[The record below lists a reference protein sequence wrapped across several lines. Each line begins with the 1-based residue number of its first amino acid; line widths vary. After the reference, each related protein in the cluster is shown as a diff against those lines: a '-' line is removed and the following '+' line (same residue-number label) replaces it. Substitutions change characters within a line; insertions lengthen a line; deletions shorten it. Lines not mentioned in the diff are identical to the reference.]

1 MNFIDWDLPEILI
14 RLNAL
19 TADKKPHWGSFSAQQ
34 MIEHLAN
41 GLLLS
46 IGKVNLPMEVSDE
59 KALQSKPFLYTD
71 KPFGKD
77 IKVGFVNP
85 SNPLTFNELELAVDA
100 FIEGFMAFDEY
111 YESNPEATHSHPYFG
126 ALTHEEWILLHRKHI
141 SHHLE
146 QFGL

>member
-19 TADKKPHWGSFSAQQ
+19 TADKTPVWGTFTAQGVV
-34 MIEHLAN
+34 EHLAN
-41 GLLLS
+41 GLSLS
-46 IGKVNLPMEVSDE
+46 IGKVTLPMEISDE
-59 KALQSKPFLYTD
+59 KALHSKPFLYTD

-77 IKVGFVNP
+77 IKVGFVN
-85 SNPLTFNELELAVDA
+85 SEKPLAFEELELAVDA
-100 FIEGFMAFDEY
+100 FIEEFIAFDEY
-111 YESNPEATHSHPYFG
+111 YETHPEATHSHPHFG
-126 ALTHEEWILLHRKHI
+126 PLNHEEWILLHRKHI

>member
-14 RLNAL
+14 RLNSL
-19 TADKKPHWGSFSAQQ
+19 TAEKIPSWGRFTAQQ
-34 MIEHLAN
+34 MVEHLTN
-41 GLLLS
+41 GLSLS
-46 IGKVNLPMEVSDE
+46 MGHVTLPMEVSDE
-59 KALQSKPFLYTD
+59 KALQSKSFLHTD

-85 SNPLTFNELELAVDA
+85 EKPLAFEELELAVDA
-100 FIEGFMAFDEY
+100 FIEEFIAFDEY
-111 YESNPEATHSHPYFG
+111 YETHPEATHSHPYFG
-126 ALTHEEWILLHRKHI
+126 PLNHEEWLLLHRKHI

>member
-19 TADKKPHWGSFSAQQ
+19 TADKKPHWGNFNAQQ

-41 GLLLS
+41 GLSLS
-46 IGKVNLPMEVSDE
+46 TGAVNLPMEVSDE

-77 IKVGFVNP
+77 IRVGFVN
-85 SNPLTFNELELAVDA
+85 SEKPLVFEELELAVDA
-100 FIEGFMAFDEY
+100 FIEEFIAFEEY
-111 YESNPEATHSHPYFG
+111 YELNLEATHSHPYFG
-126 ALTHEEWILLHRKHI
+126 PLNHEEWILLHRKHI

>member
-19 TADKKPHWGSFSAQQ
+19 TADKTPVWGTFTAQGVV
-34 MIEHLAN
+34 EHLAN
-41 GLLLS
+41 GLSLS
-46 IGKVNLPMEVSDE
+46 IGKVTLPMEVSDE
-59 KALQSKPFLYTD
+59 KALHSKPFLYTD

-77 IKVGFVNP
+77 IKVGFVN
-85 SNPLTFNELELAVDA
+85 SEKPLAFEELELAVDA
-100 FIEGFMAFDEY
+100 FIEEFIAFDEY
-111 YESNPEATHSHPYFG
+111 YESHPEAIHSHPYFG
-126 ALTHEEWILLHRKHI
+126 PLNHEEWILLHRKHI

>member
-19 TADKKPHWGSFSAQQ
+19 TADKKPHWGNFSAQQ

-41 GLLLS
+41 GLSLS
-46 IGKVNLPMEVSDE
+46 VGKVNLPMEVSDE
-59 KALQSKPFLYTD
+59 KAQQSKPFLYTD

-77 IKVGFVNP
+77 IKVGFVN
-85 SNPLTFNELELAVDA
+85 SEKPLVFEELELAVDA
-100 FIEGFMAFDEY
+100 FIEEFIAFDEY
-111 YESNPEATHSHPYFG
+111 YESHPEATHSHPYFG
-126 ALTHEEWILLHRKHI
+126 PLNHEEWILLHRKHI